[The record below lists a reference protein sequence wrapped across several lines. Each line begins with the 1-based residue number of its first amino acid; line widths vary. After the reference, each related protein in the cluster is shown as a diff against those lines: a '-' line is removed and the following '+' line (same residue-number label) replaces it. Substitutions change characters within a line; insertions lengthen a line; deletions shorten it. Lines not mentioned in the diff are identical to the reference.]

1 LRAGNAGNDSAAVAN
16 ADLLHAMHARETG
29 AIGNATAAKNTQRF
43 SVVNSALAPENN
55 I

>member
-1 LRAGNAGNDSAAVAN
+1 MRIFFMRCMLVR
-16 ADLLHAMHARETG
+16 LG